1 MKRGLRLAAGCTL
14 IGACFLG
21 GCSSPFPPEKQPLCL
36 EIERVGDT
44 SQPVDLFP
52 NGACYQFTAGAD
64 AAVRLEIDQL
74 EGDLTA
80 TIRGA
85 DDNLILS
92 FDTPVDDDAPE
103 RPCIVT
109 EAAGRFRL
117 DLKTDAPQ
125 GRATVGLTALRT
137 ATAEDHACAKAAQG
151 FMVALEQLKEGNSR
165 QVARAF
171 EAAADLWRTAG
182 DPFSE
187 AMARRSGARV
197 WRDLGEHSIAE
208 EQLEMALFSA
218 RQAAN
223 DYLEVSILN
232 RLGVV
237 RLWRS
242 DLEAAESALDEALTL
257 SRSRTNLPAEATAL
271 NNLAL
276 VEQARGRTR
285 AAVRRLRQAEA
296 IQRTL
301 EEPSSLA
308 LTLHNLAFNLAL
320 RDHLQDALTIL
331 DEAEQLALA
340 SGAELIRVECLLT
353 RGWIHRLQGRPELAL
368 KPIQDVLQFW
378 QDLGNVTGQAVAL
391 DRLGTVLRETG
402 DFQGAAIAY
411 TQSLEIV
418 PSSAR
423 AADLAPTMMGLG
435 CLYEESGDLAKAQ
448 HWLDKARTAFQDADD
463 PLSLAHLEYCLSL
476 LAESNGKLAEAIRH
490 SGRAMKI
497 VEDLKVVERLQGA
510 RHRPIWLWQDYAEQH
525 TAQRLALSEAQGD
538 PVQLEL
544 ALSTADYARARSL
557 QEMIWETQLSERQE
571 DKREQALHQQL
582 LELVTRRAASTPR
595 RAETE
600 AETEEQF
607 ERQVTALL
615 LELADLQEDQRS
627 WQQRLGDLPVPRPS
641 PVAEMRQL
649 LGPGEVLL
657 RYFLAE
663 SESFLFVLD
672 SHSLKVT
679 RLPSRRVLE
688 AYAVA
693 LHRALRS
700 SARDPELANLLARST
715 AKQLLP
721 DGVLAESTS
730 TLVVVPDGALHYVS
744 FAALI
749 PSSGASDETL
759 AERLTLRY
767 LPSAGVGLALL
778 HRAEQRTPA
787 PKMLAMVADPVFSEL
802 DERLQAEATSPPM
815 GSSVRGI
822 TPERLPSGVLPR
834 LPYTAA
840 EAEGILALLPSS
852 ECLSFLGFAAEKE
865 TVLTPALRQ
874 YRILHFATHA
884 FVDERFP
891 EFSGLV
897 LSRRRADG
905 AEVDGNLYLQDIF
918 SLRLHADLVVLS
930 GCQTALGRKV
940 RGDGLL
946 SLTRGF
952 FSAGASQVLV
962 SLWSVDDR
970 ATAALMVEFYRAL
983 LTERLPAAEALRA
996 AQQRL
1001 RSQPQWQAPYY
1012 WAPFVLQGVAPQ
1024 N

>member
-1 MKRGLRLAAGCTL
+1 MNGGLRLAAWSTL
-14 IGACFLG
+14 FGAYCLG
-21 GCSSPFPPEKQPLCL
+21 GCTSPFPEEQPVPCR

-44 SQPVDLFP
+44 SKPVDLFP
-52 NGACYQFTAGAD
+52 NGACYHFTAQAGE
-64 AAVRLEIDQL
+64 AARLEIDQI

-80 TIRGA
+80 TIRGP
-85 DDNLILS
+85 DDTLILS

-103 RPCIVT
+103 RPCFVT
-109 EAAGRFRL
+109 KAAGRFQL
-117 DLKTDAPQ
+117 DLRTDDPR
-125 GRATVGLTALRT
+125 GSATVRLTALRS
-137 ATAEDHACAKAAQG
+137 ATAADHACAKAAQS
-151 FMVALEQLKEGNSR
+151 FMVALEQLGEGNSR
-165 QVARAF
+165 QVAKAF

-187 AMARRSGARV
+187 AMARRSCARV
-197 WRDLGEHSIAE
+197 WRDLSEYSIAE
-208 EQLEMALFSA
+208 EQLAKALFSA
-218 RQAAN
+218 RQATN
-223 DYLEVSILN
+223 DYLEVSVLN

-237 RLWRS
+237 RLWRG
-242 DLEAAESALDEALTL
+242 DLGAAESALDEALTL
-257 SRSRTNLPAEATAL
+257 SRKRTNLSAEATAL

-276 VEQARGRTR
+276 VEQARGRIR
-285 AAVRRLRQAEA
+285 AAVRRLREAEA

-301 EEPSSLA
+301 EEPRSLA

-320 RDHLQDALTIL
+320 RDHLRDALTIL

-368 KPIQDVLQFW
+368 EPVQEVLRFW
-378 QDLGNVTGQAVAL
+378 QDAGNVTGQAVAL

-402 DFQGAAIAY
+402 DFQGAETAY
-411 TQSLEIV
+411 RQSLEIV
-418 PSSAR
+418 PSSTR

-448 HWLDKARTAFQDADD
+448 HWLDKARTAFQGVAD
-463 PLSLAHLEYCLSL
+463 PLSLAHLEYCTSL

-497 VEDLKVVERLQGA
+497 VEGLRDVERVQGA
-510 RHRPIWLWQDYAEQH
+510 RHRPIWLWQNYAEQN
-525 TAQRLALSEAQGD
+525 TVQWLTLSEAQDD
-538 PVQLEL
+538 PVQLER

-557 QEMIWETQLSERQE
+557 QEMIWETQLSEQQE
-571 DKREQALHQQL
+571 GKREQALQRQL
-582 LELVTRRAASTPR
+582 LELATRRAASTPR
-595 RAETE
+595 AESE
-600 AETEEQF
+600 AEAEEQL
-607 ERQVTALL
+607 ERQVTTLL
-615 LELADLQEDQRS
+615 LELADLQENQRS
-627 WQQRLGDLPVPRPS
+627 WQQRLGDLPVPRPP
-641 PVAEMRQL
+641 PVAEMRKL

-672 SHSLKVT
+672 SHSLEVK

-688 AYAVA
+688 VYAVA
-693 LHRALRS
+693 LHRALRG
-700 SARDPELANLLARST
+700 SAQDLELANLLARST
-715 AKQLLP
+715 AKHLLP
-721 DGVLAESTS
+721 DGVLPESTS

-759 AERLTLRY
+759 AERFTLRY

-778 HRAEQRTPA
+778 HRAKHRTPA
-787 PKMLAMVADPVFSEL
+787 PKVLAVVADPVFSEL
-802 DERLQAEATSPPM
+802 DERLQAEATSSPI
-815 GSSVRGI
+815 GSNVRGI
-822 TPERLPSGVLPR
+822 TPERLPSGLLPR

-865 TVLTPALRQ
+865 NVRTPALRQ

-897 LSRRRADG
+897 LSRHRADG

-918 SLRLHADLVVLS
+918 DLRLNADLVVLS

-946 SLTRGF
+946 GLTRGF

-962 SLWSVDDR
+962 SLWSVDDK

-983 LTERLPAAEALRA
+983 LTERLSAAEALRV
-996 AQQRL
+996 AQQQL
-1001 RSQPQWQAPYY
+1001 RSHPQWQAPYY